1 MNNPFQSVGG
11 GTSAAVSP
19 ASVGYLSQES
29 SKEVNPKP
37 AMKTA
42 TESVAR
48 SASTDA
54 STDASNDTQ
63 FKKSWWRF
71 WVSEKLDEK
80 LDESPGLATKLE
92 KTSVPAK
99 VVESKMDLSRALE
112 RNLTEKEKIESRH
125 SELLSSVDSICRALE
140 DTKERP
146 IEFKAKD
153 ILPPMPMEN
162 IDALTRS
169 TEKVSG
175 ALDQVTGQLVNAGKR
190 DDLMLKSIAN
200 VDSTLGSLTRVNE
213 KSITAMDGVKQVL
226 GGVNVAMKDMQQE
239 LKDSSKR
246 YKALCEEMREA
257 EAKHSY
263 TVAKLQ
269 LRTLI
274 VGSLIGVGLIGSLIA
289 VAFS

>member
-29 SKEVNPKP
+29 SKEVEPKP
-37 AMKTA
+37 AMKTEA
-42 TESVAR
+42 ESVAR
-48 SASTDA
+48 SAA
-54 STDASNDTQ
+54 TDASNDTQ
-63 FKKSWWRF
+63 SKKSWWRF
-71 WVSEKLDEK
+71 WVSEKQE
-80 LDESPGLATKLE
+80 ESPGLTTKLE
-92 KTSVPAK
+92 KTSEPAK
-99 VVESKMDLSRALE
+99 VVENKTDFGRASE
-112 RNLTEKEKIESRH
+112 HNLTEKEKIENRH

-140 DTKERP
+140 KTKELP
-146 IEFKAKD
+146 IEFKAQD

-175 ALDQVTGQLVNAGKR
+175 VLDQVTGQLVNAGKR
-190 DDLMLKSIAN
+190 DDLMRQSIAN
-200 VDSTLGSLTRVNE
+200 VDSSLGSLTRVNE

-257 EAKHSY
+257 EAKHSD

-289 VAFS
+289 VALS